1 MKRDSGPHAALKQE
15 QQHETFASRDELLKE
30 IKSHSRRGGGLSFN
44 QLKTTWNGAPAVI
57 EELESEGLILV
68 TRSSKDGQPKMVF
81 WNDIPP
87 QEGGKQIEPGEH
99 ITFGSAL
106 F

>member
-1 MKRDSGPHAALKQE
+1 M
-15 QQHETFASRDELLKE
+15 
-30 IKSHSRRGGGLSFN
+30 
-44 QLKTTWNGAPAVI
+44 I

-99 ITFGSAL
+99 IAFGSVL